1 LTYKASIV
9 ETIRCAPRAAMRRTQ
24 GRIRHW
30 VLGEDGQTPVCR
42 QTSGTGEVWTVD
54 GVGDVVAFPTFP
66 HCLKDLWLAYLRKF
80 HSKI

>member
-42 QTSGTGEVWTVD
+42 QTSGTGEV
-54 GVGDVVAFPTFP
+54 
-66 HCLKDLWLAYLRKF
+66 
-80 HSKI
+80 